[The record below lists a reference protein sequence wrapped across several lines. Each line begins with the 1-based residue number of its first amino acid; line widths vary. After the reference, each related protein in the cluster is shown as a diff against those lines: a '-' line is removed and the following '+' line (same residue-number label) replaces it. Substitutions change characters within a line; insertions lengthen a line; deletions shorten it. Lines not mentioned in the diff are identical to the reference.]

1 MKSFL
6 IVSWT
11 LLVAVV
17 AFSAGRWMQD
27 ESISQTDT
35 GVITSSEAAAS
46 PIVPLEKETVVN
58 AQHNPQKAPSPSGK
72 SSYATDYQ
80 QLQLLIALAATNP
93 QLAMEKAQAF
103 KGAIKA
109 KAEAA
114 VLEVWA
120 GVDPNAAWSWVET
133 MQPQNNVQFIKLLE
147 VIGRNEPRTGI
158 SYTEKFV
165 AAHRELRKD
174 SYSALVA
181 GLTQNGA
188 YGLAS
193 EVVGRLD
200 IEADTKAELMK
211 IVVGAWA
218 TYEPQ
223 SAMQWVMTQPEE
235 TKAANIEQLGEAW
248 SDTDPQAAV
257 NFAATQNGATRASLL
272 LPSFKKWLATD
283 PAAATAWLTAAQR
296 HKDFDEVIAEVAN
309 QPSANNSE
317 VKAALAWAGQVH
329 DPELRVNTVISV
341 LSAFKQKD
349 PKAAA
354 AYLQEITY
362 LTESERKR
370 LVEDLAFE
378 Q

>member
-1 MKSFL
+1 MKTFL

-11 LLVAVV
+11 LLVAMV
-17 AFSAGRWMQD
+17 AFSAGRLMQD
-27 ESISQTDT
+27 EPIAPADT
-35 GVITSSEAAAS
+35 GILTYSEPAPLPIT
-46 PIVPLEKETVVN
+46 PLEKVTVVN
-58 AQHNPQKAPSPSGK
+58 AQHNSQKTLSPSGK
-72 SSYATDYQ
+72 SSYAADYQ

-109 KAEAA
+109 KAEIA

-120 GVDPNAAWSWVET
+120 GVDPNAVWTWVESK
-133 MQPQNNVQFIKLLE
+133 QPQNNAQFINLLE
-147 VIGRNEPRTGI
+147 FIGRNEPRTAI
-158 SYTEKFV
+158 NYAEKFV
-165 AAHRELRKD
+165 AVHRELRKD

-181 GLTQNGA
+181 GLTQNGS
-188 YGLAS
+188 YSLAS
-193 EVVGRLD
+193 EVIGRLD
-200 IEADTKAELMK
+200 IEADTKAELMN

-223 SAMQWVMTQPEE
+223 AAMQWVMTQPEDL
-235 TKAANIEQLGEAW
+235 KAANIERLGEAW
-248 SDTDPQAAV
+248 SDADPQAAV
-257 NFAATQNGATRASLL
+257 NFAAMQNGATRTSLL
-272 LPSFKKWLATD
+272 LPSFKKWLITD
-283 PAAATAWLTAAQR
+283 PAAATAWLSAAQR

-309 QPSANNSE
+309 QPSSNNSE

-329 DPELRVNTVISV
+329 DPEVRINTVISV

-362 LTESERKR
+362 LTDSERKR
-370 LVEDLAFE
+370 LIEDLAFE
-378 Q
+378 

>member
-1 MKSFL
+1 MKTFL

-11 LLVAVV
+11 LLVAMV
-17 AFSAGRWMQD
+17 AFSAGRLMQD
-27 ESISQTDT
+27 EPIAPADT
-35 GVITSSEAAAS
+35 GILTYSEPAPLPIT
-46 PIVPLEKETVVN
+46 PLEKVTVVN
-58 AQHNPQKAPSPSGK
+58 AQHNSQKTLSPSGK
-72 SSYATDYQ
+72 SSYAADYQ

-109 KAEAA
+109 KAEIA

-120 GVDPNAAWSWVET
+120 GVDPNAVWTWVESK
-133 MQPQNNVQFIKLLE
+133 QPQNNAQFINLLE
-147 VIGRNEPRTGI
+147 FIGRNEPRTAI
-158 SYTEKFV
+158 NYAEKFV
-165 AAHRELRKD
+165 AVHRELRKD

-181 GLTQNGA
+181 GLTQNGS
-188 YGLAS
+188 YSLAS

-200 IEADTKAELMK
+200 IEADTKAELMN
-211 IVVGAWA
+211 IVTGAWA

-223 SAMQWVMTQPEE
+223 AAMQWVMTQPEDL
-235 TKAANIEQLGEAW
+235 KAANIERLGEAW
-248 SDTDPQAAV
+248 SDADPQAAV
-257 NFAATQNGATRASLL
+257 NFAAMQNGATRTSLL
-272 LPSFKKWLATD
+272 LPSFKKWLITD
-283 PAAATAWLTAAQR
+283 PAAATAWLSAAQR

-309 QPSANNSE
+309 QPSSNNSE

-329 DPELRVNTVISV
+329 DPEVRINTVISV

-362 LTESERKR
+362 LTDSERKR
-370 LVEDLAFE
+370 LIEDLAFE
-378 Q
+378 

>member
-11 LLVAVV
+11 LLVAAV

-27 ESISQTDT
+27 EPIAQDT
-35 GVITSSEAAAS
+35 ADVLTSSAPAAS
-46 PIVPLEKETVVN
+46 PNVPLEKVMVVKD
-58 AQHNPQKAPSPSGK
+58 NPQKVPSLPGK

-80 QLQLLIALAATNP
+80 QLQLLVVLAATNP
-93 QLAMEKAQAF
+93 QLAMEKAQTF

-109 KAEAA
+109 KAESA

-120 GVDPNAAWSWVET
+120 ATDPNAAWNWVEST
-133 MQPQNNVQFIKLLE
+133 QPQNNVQFIKLLE
-147 VIGRNEPRTGI
+147 VIGRNEPRTAI
-158 SYTEKFV
+158 SYAEKFV
-165 AAHRELRKD
+165 VAHRELRKD

-200 IEADTKAELMK
+200 IESDTKAELMN
-211 IVVGAWA
+211 IVIGAWA

-223 SAMQWVMTQPEE
+223 VAMQWVMTQPEDI
-235 TKAANIEQLGEAW
+235 KAAHIERLGEAW

-257 NFAATQNGATRASLL
+257 NFAATQNDATRASLL
-272 LPSFKKWLATD
+272 LPSFKKWLTTD
-283 PAAATAWLTAAQR
+283 PAAAAAWLTATQR
-296 HKDFDEVIAEVAN
+296 HKDFDEVIAEMAS
-309 QPSANNSE
+309 QPSTNNSE

-362 LTESERKR
+362 LTDSERKR
-370 LVEDLAFE
+370 LVDDLAFG